1 VLKEMLAIDSG
12 TGHKRYVTFG
22 LIVNAYVQNFDIF
35 LNSSL
40 ERYLIVCLYIVSL
53 TPKNSEHAES
63 SAVNCKK
70 LTHRIYLQA
79 IASR

>member
-1 VLKEMLAIDSG
+1 MLAIDSG

-40 ERYLIVCLYIVSL
+40 ERYLIVCLYIESL
-53 TPKNSEHAES
+53 TPKNSDAES